1 MWGNLKGQEL
11 ANLCVDTI
19 EECALAATAGID
31 RMRTDKTL
39 AFSFLRQTGL
49 SL

>member
-1 MWGNLKGQEL
+1 VGQPQEL

-19 EECALAATAGID
+19 DHSVAAAQQGID
-31 RMRTDKTL
+31 RIGNDKTL
-39 AFSFLRQTGL
+39 AFGFLRQTGL